1 MAAREKY
8 LYSQSIGPRH
18 ASEACEACHNG
29 ISSLLC
35 STFMTESLISAV
47 DYTQVEIQT
56 FWSEEVERVMANKD
70 SIIIKATATSSP
82 PSTEIVGCAVFEKV
96 SLEELQER
104 KELVD
109 LKLDPIEFA
118 LLQMRKEFWA
128 MYSGRYISSGPVY
141 RMTYLAVAKEH
152 ERQGIAGQL
161 VDVGV
166 DIIKR
171 SFNTQSNS
179 DSDSDRC
186 SSKSK
191 VVVYTEASSI
201 GTVRICE
208 KRKWACWRKFKL
220 GDLSSGY
227 YKLLES
233 INARSNHCDDGDG
246 DGDVPVSFK
255 TVKETVKEFCPI
267 AREEEVHLQVL
278 EDLWCV

>member
-1 MAAREKY
+1 MAAHEKY
-8 LYSQSIGPRH
+8 LYSQMSIGPRH
-18 ASEACEACHNG
+18 ASEACEVCHNA

-35 STFMTESLISAV
+35 STFMTESLTSAV
-47 DYTQVEIQT
+47 DYTRLEIQS

-70 SIIIKATATSSP
+70 SSIIIKATATSSP
-82 PSTEIVGCAVFEKV
+82 SSTEIVGCAVFEKV

-104 KELVD
+104 QELVD

-128 MYSGRYISSGPVY
+128 MYSGRYLSSGPVY

-152 ERQGIAGQL
+152 ERQGIAGHL

-166 DIIKR
+166 DHIKR
-171 SFNTQSNS
+171 SFHTQSNS
-179 DSDSDRC
+179 DRDSDRC

-246 DGDVPVSFK
+246 DGDVSVSF
-255 TVKETVKEFCPI
+255 KEFCPI
-267 AREEEVHLQVL
+267 DREEEVHLQVL
-278 EDLWCV
+278 EDLGCM

>member
-1 MAAREKY
+1 
-8 LYSQSIGPRH
+8 
-18 ASEACEACHNG
+18 
-29 ISSLLC
+29 
-35 STFMTESLISAV
+35 MTESLTCAV

-82 PSTEIVGCAVFEKV
+82 SSTEIVGCADGIRERLQLACGCAVFEKV

-104 KELVD
+104 QELVD

-128 MYSGRYISSGPVY
+128 MYSGRYLSSGPVY

-246 DGDVPVSFK
+246 DGDVSVSF
-255 TVKETVKEFCPI
+255 KEFCPI
-267 AREEEVHLQVL
+267 DREEEVHLQVL
-278 EDLWCV
+278 EDLCDV